1 MVYISYVCMYVSVFL
16 ITVMSV
22 ERYLAVRYPFKM
34 LHWKKSNAMNL
45 ILAVGW
51 TLALLLGLPAI
62 WTQSLEENMDGVQ
75 HCFSSEFGSV
85 ALEVFF
91 ACSETLI
98 GFIIPFVTLAVCY
111 VQVASQLRQ
120 MHRKRK
126 QKSVFLI
133 SGVVLAFALCWL
145 PHHVMN
151 IINVAM
157 LLGAH
162 AENQAEVSEAAVF
175 ISGAMAF
182 ISSSVNPLLYAFAA
196 RSFQGSLRE
205 SSMARLF
212 QEIAS
217 YTAQLRGT
225 EHQTS
230 HCLDQDALKI
240 EVLEQPQETG
250 METVF
255 VGACII
261 MAVCFVVGTPGNL
274 LVIWTIVKHVK
285 QCSHTVLL
293 IKHLAV
299 ADLLVVFTLPLWIY
313 SLAWSWVFSEVMCKA
328 MVYIIYACMYASIFL
343 ITIMSVERFLAVR
356 FPFTSVT
363 WRKKQMLNK
372 ILLVVW
378 VASFLL
384 SIPVI
389 ITQTLDEHNG
399 QMQCLFREYESNTQ
413 EAVLLL
419 LETLVGFVIPFFIL
433 VLCYGCLYSR
443 ITEMSFRSK
452 RKSTLLIASVVVVFA
467 LCWIPHHI
475 TNLLSL
481 VQLVEVRENIKDVI
495 DAMYMIS
502 SSLVFVSSTINPVLY
517 VFAARS
523 FRTSLRD

>member
-1 MVYISYVCMYVSVFL
+1 MHSGLFAGNMNV
-16 ITVMSV
+16 T
-22 ERYLAVRYPFKM
+22 AVR
-34 LHWKKSNAMNL
+34 
-45 ILAVGW
+45 
-51 TLALLLGLPAI
+51 
-62 WTQSLEENMDGVQ
+62 
-75 HCFSSEFGSV
+75 
-85 ALEVFF
+85 
-91 ACSETLI
+91 
-98 GFIIPFVTLAVCY
+98 
-111 VQVASQLRQ
+111 
-120 MHRKRK
+120 
-126 QKSVFLI
+126 
-133 SGVVLAFALCWL
+133 
-145 PHHVMN
+145 
-151 IINVAM
+151 
-157 LLGAH
+157 
-162 AENQAEVSEAAVF
+162 
-175 ISGAMAF
+175 
-182 ISSSVNPLLYAFAA
+182 
-196 RSFQGSLRE
+196 
-205 SSMARLF
+205 
-212 QEIAS
+212 
-217 YTAQLRGT
+217 
-225 EHQTS
+225 
-230 HCLDQDALKI
+230 
-240 EVLEQPQETG
+240 VLEQPQETG

-523 FRTSLRD
+523 FRTSLRDTGIHKLFRHLSSTATGEGNRELSFVSKRQSSQTNTSQCCMESKAQIDLLVDICNNAASDENV